1 MTVSLTSKTKITT
14 NPLTLTMA
22 KSLLLSV
29 CIIAQT
35 ISALHLPSSG
45 IITRRAAIAGAASA
59 SAIFLPTNL
68 LPAIAADENLYKYE
82 NRDRNKNK
90 DALIRE
96 DYWYFS
102 GKRPPRRLSIDAF
115 PTDDPSKFTRV
126 RSGILLGSTSYYLLT
141 NNTYLYSQ
149 SLECMG

>member
-1 MTVSLTSKTKITT
+1 MTK
-14 NPLTLTMA
+14 A
-22 KSLLLSV
+22 LLLSV

-45 IITRRAAIAGAASA
+45 IITRRATIAGAASA

-68 LPAIAADENLYKYE
+68 LPAVADDEDLYKYE

-126 RSGILLGSTSYYLLT
+126 RSGILLGST
-141 NNTYLYSQ
+141 
-149 SLECMG
+149 